1 MAIHSMVAAH
11 SKRPVV
17 PDIIFGT
24 SKEAQDAEAK
34 FGKEAVIN
42 ATIGA
47 LMDDNGELVFFNSV
61 MKHIR
66 EMSDDKLAAYAPIS
80 GIPDY
85 LESVKNACFMD
96 FMPVGHIESVAT
108 PGGTG
113 AIKHAVWNYTDMG
126 DEVLTANWYWA
137 PYKTIAEEHGRK
149 IKTFNFFNFE
159 TNSMDLVSFKEEV
172 NALLGIQDRL
182 LIILNTPAHNPT
194 GYSVSDAE
202 WSEIN
207 IFLREKAAE
216 TGKKIILFVD
226 VAYIDFAG
234 TSEDSRRFFRNFDN
248 LPENLLVLVGYS
260 MSKGYTLYG
269 MRCGAIL
276 CVAANKEIAEEFK
289 DVCSFSNRGA
299 WSNGTR
305 AAMHALADAYKD
317 PSYLKAIEAERDFFK
332 ALLDRRNSAFI
343 QAAKEAGLKTV
354 PFTAGFFVSIPCDD
368 PMAIAAKLKE
378 DNLFVIPLQKGLRFA
393 PCAVS
398 EDKCRRA
405 PAMIQKYL

>member
-1 MAIHSMVAAH
+1 MTIHSMVAAH
-11 SKRPVV
+11 SKRPIV

-24 SKEAQDAEAK
+24 SKEAQDAEKK
-34 FGKEAVIN
+34 FGKSAVIN

-47 LMDDNGELVFFNSV
+47 LMDDEGEPVFFNSV
-61 MKHIR
+61 MKHMR
-66 EMSDDKLAAYAPIS
+66 EMSDAKLAEYAPIS
-80 GIPDY
+80 GIPEY
-85 LESVKNACFMD
+85 LTNVQKACFKD
-96 FMPVGHIESVAT
+96 FTPKGFIEAVAT

-126 DEVLTANWYWA
+126 DEILTANWYWA

-149 IKTFNFFNFE
+149 IKTFNYFDFE
-159 TNSMDLVSFKEEV
+159 TNSMDMDSFKLEV
-172 NALLGIQDRL
+172 ENLLKIQDRL

-194 GYSVSDAE
+194 GYSVSDKE
-202 WSEIN
+202 WEEIN
-207 IFLREKAAE
+207 TFIRNKALE

-234 TSEDSRRFFRNFDN
+234 TAEDTRRFFRNFDD
-248 LPENLLVLVGYS
+248 LPENFLVLVGFS

-269 MRCGAIL
+269 MRCGAII
-276 CVAANKEIAEEFK
+276 CVAANQEIATEFK

-305 AAMHALADAYKD
+305 AAMHALADAYED
-317 PSYLKAIEAERDFFK
+317 PEYYNAIETEREEFRL
-332 ALLDRRNSAFI
+332 LLDRRNNAFI
-343 QAAKEAGLKTV
+343 EAAKACGLTTV

-398 EDKCRRA
+398 EEKCRKA
-405 PAMIQKYL
+405 PAMIKKYL

>member
-1 MAIHSMVAAH
+1 MTIHSMVAAH
-11 SKRPVV
+11 SKRIVI

-24 SKEAQDAEAK
+24 SKEAQDAEK
-34 FGKEAVIN
+34 KYGKSEVIN

-47 LMDDNGELVFFNSV
+47 LMDDEGEPVFFNSV

-66 EMSDDKLAAYAPIS
+66 EMSDAKLAEYTPIS
-80 GIPDY
+80 GIPEY
-85 LESVKNACFMD
+85 LTHVQKACFKD
-96 FMPVGHIESVAT
+96 FTPKGFIEAVAT

-126 DEVLTANWYWA
+126 DEILTANWYWA

-149 IKTFNFFNFE
+149 LRTFNYFDFE
-159 TNSMDLVSFKEEV
+159 TNSMDMNSFKEEV
-172 NALLGIQDRL
+172 TAMLKIQDRL

-194 GYSVSDAE
+194 GYSVSDTE
-202 WSEIN
+202 WEEIN
-207 IFLREKAAE
+207 QFIREKALE

-234 TSEDSRRFFRNFDN
+234 TAEDTRRFFRNFDN
-248 LPENLLVLVGYS
+248 LPENFLVLVGFS

-269 MRCGAIL
+269 MRCGAII
-276 CVAANKEIAEEFK
+276 CVAANQEIATEFK

-305 AAMHALADAYKD
+305 AAMHALADAYED
-317 PSYLKAIEAERDFFK
+317 EAYYHAIETEREEFRL
-332 ALLDRRNSAFI
+332 LLDRRNTAFI
-343 QAAKEAGLKTV
+343 EAAKDCGLKTV

-378 DNLFVIPLQKGLRFA
+378 DKLFVIPLQKGLRFA

-398 EDKCRRA
+398 EEKCRKA
-405 PAMIQKYL
+405 PAMIKKYL

>member
-47 LMDDNGELVFFNSV
+47 LMDDEGELVFFNSV

-66 EMSDDKLAAYAPIS
+66 EMSDAKLAAYAPIS
-80 GIPDY
+80 GIPEY
-85 LESVKNACFMD
+85 LESVKHACFKD
-96 FMPVGHIESVAT
+96 FMPKGYIEAVAT

-126 DEVLTANWYWA
+126 DEILTANWYWA

-149 IKTFNFFNFE
+149 LRTFNFFNFE
-159 TNSMDLVSFKEEV
+159 TNSMDVPAFKTEV
-172 NALLGIQDRL
+172 ENLLKIQDRL

-194 GYSVSDAE
+194 GYSVSDTE
-202 WSEIN
+202 WTEVN
-207 IFLREKAAE
+207 AFLREKAAE

-234 TSEDSRRFFRNFDN
+234 TAEASRRFFGNFDN

-276 CVAANKEIAEEFK
+276 CVAANQEIATEFK

-317 PSYLKAIEAERDFFK
+317 PEYLSAIETEREFFR
-332 ALLDRRNSAFI
+332 ALLDRRNNAFI
-343 QAAKEAGLKTV
+343 EAAKEAGLRTV

-368 PMAIAAKLKE
+368 PMAVAAELKK

-398 EDKCRRA
+398 EEKCRKA
-405 PAMIQKYL
+405 PAMIKKYL

>member
-1 MAIHSMVAAH
+1 MTIHSMVAAH
-11 SKRPVV
+11 SKRPIV

-24 SKEAQDAEAK
+24 SKEAQDAEKK
-34 FGKEAVIN
+34 FGKDAVIN

-47 LMDDNGELVFFNSV
+47 LMDDEGDPVFFNSV
-61 MKHIR
+61 MKHMR
-66 EMSDDKLAAYAPIS
+66 EMSDAKLAEYAPIA
-80 GIPDY
+80 GTPEY
-85 LESVKNACFMD
+85 LTNVQKACFKD
-96 FMPVGHIESVAT
+96 FTPKGFIEAVAT

-126 DEVLTANWYWA
+126 DEILTANWYWA

-149 IKTFNFFNFE
+149 IRTFNYFDFE
-159 TNSMDLVSFKEEV
+159 TNSMDVDSFKSEV
-172 NALLGIQDRL
+172 EAMLKTQDRI

-202 WSEIN
+202 WAEIN
-207 IFLREKAAE
+207 TFIRTKAQE

-234 TSEDSRRFFRNFDN
+234 TAEDTRRFFRNFDD
-248 LPENLLVLVGYS
+248 LPENFLVLVGFS

-269 MRCGAIL
+269 MRCGAII
-276 CVAANKEIAEEFK
+276 CVAANQEIATEFK

-305 AAMHALADAYKD
+305 AAMHALSDAYED
-317 PSYLKAIEAERDFFK
+317 PEYYNAIETEREAFRL
-332 ALLDRRNSAFI
+332 LLDRRNNAFI
-343 QAAKEAGLKTV
+343 EAAKACGLATV

-398 EDKCRRA
+398 EEKCRRA
-405 PAMIQKYL
+405 PAMIKKYL